1 MNTQLIALYLLTQM
15 RNQEK
20 TYDELSD
27 KTGIPKSS
35 LQRYLT
41 GEREIP
47 IDRFKMICDALELD
61 ACVVL
66 GWKEPTKQE
75 DDSAK
80 EIAQIISS
88 MSPQTRVLAVEVL
101 RRFAGQ

>member
-47 IDRFKMICDALELD
+47 IDRFKMICDALEWGSRGREFKSLHPD
-61 ACVVL
+61 
-66 GWKEPTKQE
+66 Q
-75 DDSAK
+75 
-80 EIAQIISS
+80 
-88 MSPQTRVLAVEVL
+88 
-101 RRFAGQ
+101 